1 MTSRTIPI
9 VPIPSTPAIAAG
21 TPIHARATRGR
32 FTRWRWALVWLTQL
46 AYYGLPWLTFNGRQ
60 AVLFDLQADRF
71 FLFGAVLYP
80 QDLIYLAGLL
90 VLSALLLFFVTTVA
104 GRLWCGF
111 ACPQTVYTE
120 LFQWIEHRCEG
131 DRQARLRLD
140 RSPWTAHKLVRRGG
154 KHLAWALLA
163 LWTGFTLVGY
173 FTPIRELA
181 LAVPFQL
188 GPWEGFWIGFY
199 GLATY
204 GNAGFLRESVCQHMC
219 PYGRFQGS
227 LMDADTLYVAYD
239 ERRGEPRA
247 SRPRG
252 TDPATHGKG
261 GNGACVDCTLCVQ
274 VCPVGIDIRQGL
286 QAACISCGLCI
297 VACTQVMDLLRAPR
311 GLIRM
316 ASERER
322 SGQQAQ
328 PLGWRGQLAR
338 RRVLVYGGLLLLG
351 SGLLVTGFAQRP
363 TLRVNALRD
372 RAVLA
377 RQVGHGAVEN
387 VYRLQVMN
395 AQERPRD
402 LRINVHG
409 VEGLQLTSADTLR
422 LPPAGAAQHSVTVRV
437 DAAQAQ
443 ALAGRVVPIWFGV
456 GDVGREASTAE
467 RTETPSTLLLPR

>member
-1 MTSRTIPI
+1 MTTHTNPARVVPI
-9 VPIPSTPAIAAG
+9 VPITNAPAIAAG
-21 TPIHARATRGR
+21 ATIHARATSGS

-46 AYYGLPWLTFNGRQ
+46 AYYGTPWLSFNGRQ

-90 VLSALLLFFVTTVA
+90 VLSALLLFFVTTLA

-140 RSPWTAHKLVRRGG
+140 RSPWTVHKLARRGG

-173 FTPIRELA
+173 FTPIRDLA
-181 LAVPFQL
+181 LAVPGQL

-227 LMDADTLYVAYD
+227 LMDANTLYVAYD

-252 TDPATHGKG
+252 SDPAAQGS
-261 GNGACVDCTLCVQ
+261 GACVDCTLCVQ

-297 VACTQVMDLLRAPR
+297 DACNKVMDQLRAPR

-322 SGQQAQ
+322 AGEQTR
-328 PLGWRGQLAR
+328 PLGWRGHLAR
-338 RRVLVYGGLLLLG
+338 RRVQVYGGLLLLG
-351 SGLLVTGFAQRP
+351 SGLLVTSFAERP
-363 TLRVNALRD
+363 TLRLNALRD
-372 RAVLA
+372 RGVLA
-377 RQVGHGAVEN
+377 RQVEHGAVEN
-387 VYRLQVMN
+387 VYRLQGH
-395 AQERPRD
+395 ERTGTPTRPAHPRA
-402 LRINVHG
+402 RRRRFAPH
-409 VEGLQLTSADTLR
+409 
-422 LPPAGAAQHSVTVRV
+422 LPPTRCTWRPPRHCSRSSPCGLTPHKASAPRRARAAHPLQR
-437 DAAQAQ
+437 
-443 ALAGRVVPIWFGV
+443 R
-456 GDVGREASTAE
+456 RC
-467 RTETPSTLLLPR
+467 TE

>member
-1 MTSRTIPI
+1 MPPRTSPTRTIPI
-9 VPIPSTPAIAAG
+9 VPVPAVSAG
-21 TPIHARATRGR
+21 DKIQMRATTGR

-46 AYYGLPWLTFNGRQ
+46 AYYGTPWLSFNGRQ

-90 VLSALLLFFVTTVA
+90 VLSALLLFFVTTLA

-140 RSPWTAHKLVRRGG
+140 RSPWTAHKLARRGG

-173 FTPIRELA
+173 FTPIRDLA
-181 LAVPFQL
+181 LAVPGQL

-219 PYGRFQGS
+219 PYGPFQGS
-227 LMDADTLYVAYD
+227 LMDASTLYVAYD

-252 TDPATHGKG
+252 SDPAQQGS
-261 GNGACVDCTLCVQ
+261 GACVDCTLCVQ
-274 VCPVGIDIRQGL
+274 VCPVGIDIRHGL

-297 VACTQVMDLLRAPR
+297 DACNKVMDQLRAPR
-311 GLIRM
+311 GLIRL
-316 ASERER
+316 ASEREQ
-322 SGQQAQ
+322 SGLQMQA
-328 PLGWRGQLAR
+328 LGWRGHLAR
-338 RRVLVYGGLLLLG
+338 RRVQVYGGLLLLG
-351 SGLLVTGFAQRP
+351 TGLLVASFAERP

-372 RAVLA
+372 RGVLA
-377 RQVGHGAVEN
+377 RQVEHGAVEN

-402 LRINVHG
+402 LRIRVHG
-409 VEGLQLTSADTLR
+409 LEGLQLTSADTLR
-422 LPPAGAAQHSVTVRV
+422 LAPAEAQQQVVTVRL
-437 DAAQAQ
+437 DPAQAS
-443 ALAGRVVPIWFGV
+443 AHAGRVLPIHFSV
-456 GDVGREASTAE
+456 GDAQGEHAE
-467 RTETPSTLLLPR
+467 TTDTGSTLLVPR